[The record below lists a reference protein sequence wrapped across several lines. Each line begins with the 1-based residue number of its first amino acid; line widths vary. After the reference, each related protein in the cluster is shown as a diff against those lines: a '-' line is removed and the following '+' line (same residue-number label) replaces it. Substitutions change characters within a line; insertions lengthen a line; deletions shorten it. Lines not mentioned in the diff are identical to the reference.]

1 MPRLRPQTLHRP
13 YPPRNASQS
22 SPQSF
27 DINDLLRLAPAMH
40 TKYSLVDGKA
50 TLSGTSHLSTPSINP
65 MSDVLRRG
73 INERCD
79 RCPIRSPPDSGSTA
93 AVFEVQDLDVSE
105 GRGRLI
111 GPAPRLL
118 TIQWLDLHRGLQDSR
133 CRHAALLR
141 SIDRPLRCRHDR
153 CPVVSRISSVR
164 DLSRTATR
172 KAVSREDTW
181 LARLRRL
188 RLSVP
193 PGAK

>member
-1 MPRLRPQTLHRP
+1 
-13 YPPRNASQS
+13 
-22 SPQSF
+22 
-27 DINDLLRLAPAMH
+27 MH

-50 TLSGTSHLSTPSINP
+50 TLSGIYRTSTPSINP

-79 RCPIRSPPDSGSTA
+79 RCPIRSPPDSGSA
-93 AVFEVQDLDVSE
+93 DVVFEVQDLDVVE
-105 GRGRLI
+105 GCRRLI

-133 CRHAALLR
+133 CRRAALLR
-141 SIDRPLRCRHDR
+141 SIDRSLWCRHDR

-181 LARLRRL
+181 SARLRRP

-193 PGAK
+193 PVAK